1 MLNAFAQPHNVRMRN
16 MLISPSILNVVEFWL
31 GWLFILFSVQF
42 ILNSCIPLR
51 FIFTNHFSWVDRN
64 EIAKCAFLF
73 REKKNITV
81 TFWSTRNTHMHTSI
95 CLYVYICITHW
106 IMKYVEGEWFR
117 IDIHLTISIAA
128 PANAK
133 SKYKGANHT
142 FSRKCKLSHKSHS
155 QRINSLYLAAQ
166 WNI

>member
-1 MLNAFAQPHNVRMRN
+1 MHTAAIYIYKPLQLSGSKWNSKMRFS
-16 MLISPSILNVVEFWL
+16 IS
-31 GWLFILFSVQF
+31 
-42 ILNSCIPLR
+42 R
-51 FIFTNHFSWVDRN
+51 
-64 EIAKCAFLF
+64 
-73 REKKNITV
+73 KKIITV

-95 CLYVYICITHW
+95 CLYVYIYICITRW

-166 WNI
+166 WNIWTWVNWIFFAQYHIFSPSLSILNLVHSLTNSLCYTAIH